1 VPWLRGDMSQT
12 CRISAMQFPQCDV
25 RRASFKT
32 GTVRFARNA
41 LGRHEIFLRFGA
53 SSHQTERW
61 HQIIPVKTA
70 NLIEKNVTER

>member
-1 VPWLRGDMSQT
+1 M
-12 CRISAMQFPQCDV
+12 
-25 RRASFKT
+25 RRAQRFVQD
-32 GTVRFARNA
+32 GTIRFGCNA

-53 SSHQTERW
+53 SPPAQQHKTESERW